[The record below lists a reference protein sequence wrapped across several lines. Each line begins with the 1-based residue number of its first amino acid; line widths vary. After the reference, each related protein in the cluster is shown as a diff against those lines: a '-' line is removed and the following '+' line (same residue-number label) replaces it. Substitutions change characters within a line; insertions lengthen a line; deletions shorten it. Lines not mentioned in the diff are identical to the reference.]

1 MLFTLIISV
10 LLHAIDVL
18 AAPYIVTSYVEL
30 SVYTQ
35 YNGVKTYTKPVV
47 LPSTIT
53 APPTAIATS
62 TRADTYY
69 THVSIVDI
77 VLSPG
82 VRKSHSYD
90 YEDSEDALYRTY
102 MVPLTFNA
110 PTSCS
115 STSWAFTTTVEI
127 YIPPPVRGKI
137 SAATLSTSASTYTYE
152 HCNPVPT
159 TDVIAILNPTDV
171 EPSDLASLN
180 ALATPTGSDD
190 IGTEDIYTSR
200 HPSRPTSTSTS
211 SSDTSRSGSRYE
223 YCGGS
228 YSACYDSNYR
238 ALLTFILLVI
248 FGWFLLWFLIG
259 LLESW
264 YSFKGLMQGEKR
276 KRGMPYSWCC
286 ISWPCL
292 CFTGPVYKA
301 RTPEEQVVLKQ
312 KWAEMKMGGKM
323 KLWVRWGFRFKYPVE
338 LLGAEPEIYKRAFR
352 QGCL

>member
-1 MLFTLIISV
+1 MLFTIIISV
-10 LLHAIDVL
+10 LLHALNVL

-30 SVYTQ
+30 SVHTQ

-53 APPTAIATS
+53 APPSAIATS
-62 TRADTYY
+62 TRADKYY

-82 VRKSHSYD
+82 LGKSPSYD
-90 YEDSEDALYRTY
+90 YEDSEDVLYTTY

-115 STSWAFTTTVEI
+115 STSWAFTTTVAV

-137 SAATLSTSASTYTYE
+137 NAATLSTSASTYTYE
-152 HCNPVPT
+152 HRNPVPT
-159 TDVIAILNPTDV
+159 TNVIAILNPTDV
-171 EPSDLASLN
+171 DPSDLAS
-180 ALATPTGSDD
+180 ASSKHSRYYYYTR
-190 IGTEDIYTSR
+190 YTS
-200 HPSRPTSTSTS
+200 PGGLNTLASPTS
-211 SSDTSRSGSRYE
+211 SSETSRSSSRYE
-223 YCGGS
+223 SCGGS
-228 YSACYDSNYR
+228 YSACYNSPYQT
-238 ALLTFILLVI
+238 LLTIIPLVI
-248 FGWFLLWFLIG
+248 FGWSLLWFLIG

-276 KRGMPYSWCC
+276 KRGIPYSWCC
-286 ISWPCL
+286 ISWLCL

-301 RTPEEQVVLKQ
+301 KTPEEQVVLKQ
-312 KWAEMKMGGKM
+312 KWAEMKIGAKMG
-323 KLWVRWGFRFKYPVE
+323 LWVKWGFRFQYPVE
-338 LLGAEPEIYKRAFR
+338 ILGAEPEIYKRAFR